1 MNKKRI
7 FRTPYSEI
15 ILGIV
20 SPLGTNKEIFKKLL
34 KENFKSHDIKL
45 INLSVTD
52 SLIEIPSRLNISK
65 SLEYYLKMQICSEL
79 RTKSNGILVNTII
92 NSIKNERTKNTTKKT
107 LVYLVDQLKNVGEY
121 KVLSHIYGLNYIQLS
136 LFSNEKERDQNL
148 KVKFESDAI
157 LEKKYDKKSL
167 TSLIFNKIKVKGKP
181 IKNYISRKKIASWSE
196 NYLNVI
202 LSDTSH
208 RLILKDFI
216 EIDVELLNK
225 KSGQQISELFHKSHY
240 FINLDLPKSNIENEI
255 SKFVNLLTGQYKEY
269 PTQDEFGMCLAYQ
282 ASVRSNFPG
291 HRHVGAA
298 IVSTEGEVIS
308 VASIRAP
315 AKSSNPT
322 RQDQNKIEPGYDKYY
337 KKIDSWSDF
346 IDSITTSK
354 EEKNNQIKLD
364 ATSTNTLADINKFI
378 KSILDFHPCTHAEIS
393 AIIDAAKLGVSVR
406 EAILYTTTFPCH
418 LCAKDIINAGIS
430 RVVYLE
436 AYPKSKNKELY
447 PDLIDFDINS
457 KSEKTPFEFY
467 CGIAPKR
474 FLYAYSLDN
483 QAKNKIIPLLQFELP
498 KYYYEREKDI
508 LVHFKRILSKGGCKK
523 RKRLCELL
531 HPKLTKKSKAKKS
544 I

>member
-1 MNKKRI
+1 MVKNK
-7 FRTPYSEI
+7 TVCSPHSEV

-20 SPLGTNKEIFKKLL
+20 SPLGTKKEIFKKLL
-34 KENFKSHDIKL
+34 YATFKSNGIKI
-45 INLSVTD
+45 INLSVTQE
-52 SLIEIPSRLNISK
+52 LIQIPATLNISK
-65 SLEYYLKMQICSEL
+65 SLEYFLKMQICSEL
-79 RTKSNGILVNTII
+79 RKTKSNGILVNTII
-92 NSIKNERTKNTTKKT
+92 NSIKKERNKNRTKKT
-107 LVYLVDQLKNVGEY
+107 IVYLVDQLKNLGEY
-121 KVLSHIYGLNYIQLS
+121 KVLSHVYGLNYLQIS

-148 KVKFESDAI
+148 KERFEPDAE
-157 LEKKYDKKSL
+157 LEKKYDEKSL

-181 IKNYISRKKIASWSE
+181 VNKFFSRKTVSNWVKD
-196 NYLNVI
+196 YLNVI
-202 LSDTSH
+202 LSDSSH

-216 EIDVELLNK
+216 EIDIELLDK
-225 KSGQQISELFHKSHY
+225 KSGQQVSDLFHKSHY
-240 FINLDLPKSNIENEI
+240 FINLDLPKNNIENEI
-255 SKFVNLLTGQYKEY
+255 SKFVNLLTGQHKEY

-291 HRHVGAA
+291 GRHVGAA
-298 IVSTEGEVIS
+298 IVSSQGEVIS

-322 RQDQNKIEPGYDKYY
+322 RKDQNKVEPGYDKYY

-346 IDSITTSK
+346 IKSITTSNNK
-354 EEKNNQIKLD
+354 KDNKIKLNAAAKNNL
-364 ATSTNTLADINKFI
+364 SDINKFL

-393 AIIDAAKLGVSVR
+393 AIIDAAKLGVTVR

-447 PDLIDFDINS
+447 PDLIDFDTNS

-467 CGIAPKR
+467 CGIGPKR

-483 QAKNKIIPLLQFELP
+483 QTKNKVIPLLQFELP
-498 KYYYEREKDI
+498 KYYREREKDV
-508 LVHFKRILSKGGCKK
+508 LLHFKRILSKNGCKK
-523 RKRLCELL
+523 KKRLCELL
-531 HPKLTKKSKAKKS
+531 HPKLTKK
-544 I
+544 